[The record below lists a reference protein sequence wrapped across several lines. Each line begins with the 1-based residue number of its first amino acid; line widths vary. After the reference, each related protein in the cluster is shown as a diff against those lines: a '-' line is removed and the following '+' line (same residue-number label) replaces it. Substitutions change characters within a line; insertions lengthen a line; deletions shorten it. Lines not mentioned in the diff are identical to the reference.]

1 MKIQISNKN
10 EIVSE
15 CTLGDFLTETSF
27 GFYSIKQHDV
37 ENLRSLEKDETHIIH
52 FGNEHITIKRVG

>member
-15 CTLGDFLTETSF
+15 CSLGDFLTEYSF
-27 GFYSIKQHDV
+27 GYDTLKQHDID
-37 ENLRSLEKDETHIIH
+37 NIRHLDKDESHVVH
-52 FGNEHITIKRVG
+52 VGNEHITIKRVG

>member
-15 CTLGDFLTETSF
+15 CSLGDFLTENSF
-27 GFYSIKQHDV
+27 GYHTLKQHDID
-37 ENLRSLEKDETHIIH
+37 NIRHLDKDESHVVYV
-52 FGNEHITIKRVG
+52 GN